1 MTKKAIEISDAYD
14 KVKGDLIES
23 IETHLKRIDRNFT
36 NEDSEEIEFLSW
48 DVATVEN
55 EITEIRAN
63 GTFVSNGQEVSL
75 HQLLANGDIS
85 LLDAISILECLE
97 VI

>member
-23 IETHLKRIDRNFT
+23 IESHLKRIGKDFT
-36 NEDSEEIEFLSW
+36 SEDSEEIEFLSW

-55 EITEIRAN
+55 EITEIRAD
-63 GTFVSNGQEVSL
+63 GTLVSNAQEVSL
-75 HQLLANGDIS
+75 HQLLGNGDIS
-85 LLDAISILECLE
+85 LLDAISILESLE
-97 VI
+97 NL